1 MKLRGAIAA
10 DLPQLA
16 TLAATLQARPERHI
30 AYLGIEASGIEAELQ
45 QLSWQL
51 VSVVAT
57 ASDGEPTAEIAG
69 FLIGDVDEEMGRVW
83 WNGPFVPDDDWQSL
97 ADDLLAEARQ
107 QLPSDV
113 TEEEM
118 AIDAR
123 FTGFETWAAKHGFS
137 AEVGSWVLTL
147 ERDLV
152 APAGD
157 DEIEYRLMTDADH
170 DDVARLHEEQF
181 PGTHTT
187 GARMIAK
194 HDVEHPRLVA
204 VADDRVLGYVAVEQE
219 PDGSG
224 YIDFVAVEPSQ
235 RRRGLGGGL
244 IRVGVAALKSL
255 GAEPVC
261 LTVREDIAGARELYA
276 SLGFTEERLIVP
288 LRRGFAGH

>member
-1 MKLRGAIAA
+1 MTLRTAAAA
-10 DLPQLA
+10 DLPE
-16 TLAATLQARPERHI
+16 LAAMAARLQARPERHI
-30 AYLGIEASGIEAELQ
+30 AYLGVDASGIEAELG

-57 ASDGEPTAEIAG
+57 DDRTSEITG

-83 WNGPFVPDDDWQSL
+83 WNGPFVRGEEWHSL
-97 ADDLLAEARQ
+97 ADDLLAEARR
-107 QLPSDV
+107 QLPANV

-123 FTGFETWAAKHGFS
+123 FASFETWAFDHGFA

-157 DEIEYRLMTDADH
+157 GEIAYRLMTEDDH
-170 DDVARLHEEQF
+170 DDVARIHEDQF

-187 GARMIAK
+187 GARLVAQ
-194 HDVEHPRLVA
+194 HDVDHPRLVA
-204 VADDRVLGYVAVEQE
+204 VADDEVLGYVAVERE
-219 PDGSG
+219 ADGSG
-224 YIDFVAVEPSQ
+224 YIDFVAVEPSH
-235 RRRGLGGGL
+235 RRRGLGAGL
-244 IRVGVAALKSL
+244 IGAGVAALKTL

-276 SLGFTEERLIVP
+276 SLGFTEERLICP
-288 LRRGFAGH
+288 LRRGFASR

>member
-1 MKLRGAIAA
+1 MQLRTATAA
-10 DLPQLA
+10 DLPH
-16 TLAATLQARPERHI
+16 LAALAAPLQARPERHI
-30 AYLGIEASGIEAELQ
+30 AYLGIDAPGIEAELA

-57 ASDGEPTAEIAG
+57 DRAASGITG

-83 WNGPFVPDDDWQSL
+83 WHGPFVDDDDWQSL
-97 ADDLLAEARQ
+97 ADELLADARR
-107 QLPSDV
+107 QLPPNV

-123 FTGFETWAAKHGFS
+123 FTGFETWAADHGF
-137 AEVGSWVLTL
+137 AVEVGSWVLRL

-152 APAGD
+152 APTS
-157 DEIEYRLMTDADH
+157 DENEYRSMTDADH
-170 DDVARLHEEQF
+170 DDVARIHEEQF

-187 GARMIAK
+187 GARLVAK
-194 HDVEHPRLVA
+194 HDAEHPRLVA
-204 VADDRVLGYVAVEQE
+204 VADDTVVGYVAVEKE

-224 YIDFVAVEPSQ
+224 YIDFVAVEPSH
-235 RRRGLGGGL
+235 RRRGIGAGL
-244 IRVGVAALKSL
+244 IGAGVVALEGL

-276 SLGFTEERLIVP
+276 SLGFTEERLISP
-288 LRRGFAGH
+288 LRRGFRAQ